1 MATASLASGAD
12 HRCPLRHSN
21 HTLPQALTQFVD
33 AYGGPMWNVRLSA
46 ASLTAIPVLAVFV
59 LARRQFIEG
68 LAYTGV
74 KG

>member
-1 MATASLASGAD
+1 
-12 HRCPLRHSN
+12 
-21 HTLPQALTQFVD
+21 
-33 AYGGPMWNVRLSA
+33 MWNVRLSA